1 MQQFFIRGIALIAFS
16 IILAPQR
23 AFAQAQDTALDSKQL
38 LSLSLEELMNIEI
51 HSVSKRPEKLSE
63 AASAIQVITQEDIKR
78 SGATNLPEALRLA
91 PNLQV
96 AQVNSHA
103 WLISARGFDAIFS
116 NKLLVLIDG
125 RNIYSPLFAGV
136 SWDAQN
142 VLLEDV
148 DRIEVIS
155 GPGAT
160 LWGANAVNGVV
171 NIITKDANST
181 QGFYMSESVGSLYK
195 YSASARYGGKIGSKL
210 AYRVYGMRNSYDTTY
225 IKDKAGKDISQ
236 NDEAEIT
243 QLGFRIDYTP
253 SEKSNVMVLGN
264 FYVGKENARPE
275 KSGIDGQNITGRW
288 TRTFSPNSEL
298 VVQAFVDRTWKR
310 DIPSLISEE
319 LYTYDIDLQHRF
331 PIGKRH
337 SLLWGAGY
345 RFMRDEVISSTTFV
359 GIVPNLRNMDVV
371 NAFVQDEVMLWKD
384 RLKLSFGSK
393 VQHNVFTGF
402 EVQPDARLAF
412 MPNETNTVWAAVSR
426 AVRTPSRFDKDYFL
440 PFYPVPDS
448 VPSVQGGPDFISETL
463 IAYELG
469 YRVRPCRNLSLSLA
483 TFFNSYDNLYSV
495 EAVPGTQTYHI
506 QNGGEGH
513 SVGLELSGNYQP
525 FEWWRLRGGYTYFHK
540 EIRNKPGHNADYY
553 NLGLDP
559 EHQVV
564 LQSIMS
570 LPYHFQLD
578 VAGRYVD
585 DIPGAMGVSDYL
597 AADVR
602 IAYVLRQFELA
613 AVGRLFNDDHSEFA
627 GTYIPRNF
635 YLKLTC
641 RL

>member
-23 AFAQAQDTALDSKQL
+23 GFAQAQDTALDSKQL

-440 PFYPVPDS
+440 PLYPVPDS